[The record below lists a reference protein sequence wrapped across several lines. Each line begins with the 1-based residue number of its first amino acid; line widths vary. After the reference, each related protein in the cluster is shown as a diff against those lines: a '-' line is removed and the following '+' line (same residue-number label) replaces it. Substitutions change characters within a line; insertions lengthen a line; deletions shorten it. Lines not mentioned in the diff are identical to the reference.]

1 MLHIKAL
8 NEINLLKLKSN
19 PHLKYKESAIVYNK
33 SFTNTLGVN

>member
-19 PHLKYKESAIVYNK
+19 PHLKYKESVIC
-33 SFTNTLGVN
+33 L